1 MAKTL
6 EERKK
11 IVEGIFNSHVHFGA
25 SGTVVEGT
33 VRNRE
38 VCGVV
43 TGWEFQLDNLSY
55 RGVWLSTIEG
65 MTVKVDGVEVPHDH
79 MMIELKGIK
88 YPLSVLEGHTEV
100 FWDAKA
106 VCKAVIYCIGGLSK
120 GTHRLEVGVL
130 KRGDFGHS
138 YGEGVQG
145 YEDAKEFHTP
155 EVYSSD
161 IEVTI

>member
-1 MAKTL
+1 MEKTL
-6 EERKK
+6 EERMR
-11 IVEGIFNSHVHFGA
+11 IVNEIFASDVSFGT
-25 SGTVVEGT
+25 GKCVVEGSII
-33 VRNRE
+33 NRDAS
-38 VCGVV
+38 GII
-43 TGWEFQLDNLSY
+43 TGWEMQLENLSY

-88 YPLSVLEGHTEV
+88 YPLSVLEGHSEV

-106 VCKAVIYCIGGLSK
+106 VCKAVIYCIGGLSE
-120 GTHRLEVGVL
+120 GTHRLEVEVL

>member
-11 IVEGIFNSHVHFGA
+11 IIEGIFNSHVHFGA
-25 SGTVVEGT
+25 SGAVVEGT
-33 VRNRE
+33 VKNRE
-38 VCGVV
+38 VAGVV
-43 TGWEFQLDNLSY
+43 TGWGFQLANLSY

-65 MTVKVDGVEVPHDH
+65 LTVRIDGEEVPHDH

-88 YPLSVLEGHTEV
+88 YPLSVVGDHSEV

-106 VCKAVIYCIGGLSK
+106 VCSVVVYSIGGLSE
-120 GTHRLEVGVL
+120 GTHRLEGEVL

-145 YEDAKEFHTP
+145 YEEAREFHTP
-155 EVYSSD
+155 ESYSSD
-161 IEVTI
+161 IEFTI